1 MIVVSN
7 TSPLIPFLAKV
18 EQFSLMPQLYGRILI
33 PCAVHEELLDSR
45 AGDTVITAVRS
56 AIRMHKPI
64 TETRFLCLPWRNPVS
79 S

>member
-7 TSPLIPFLAKV
+7 TSPLSHLAKV